1 MRFLADFFL
10 TVGDFIEAEIRF
22 LQQQVRALL
31 VSSLILIAAVV
42 FLLFGVMVL
51 ALGLFLLLAE
61 SIGYPAAALLVGGA
75 VCLVAI
81 LLIVISARI
90 SRSQSAPRD
99 R

>member
-10 TVGDFIEAEIRF
+10 AVGDFIEAESRI

-61 SIGYPAAALLVGGA
+61 SIGYPAAALLVGG
-75 VCLVAI
+75 VICLVAI
-81 LLIVISARI
+81 VLIFVSKGI
-90 SRSQSAPRD
+90 SRT
-99 R
+99 

>member
-10 TVGDFIEAEIRF
+10 AVGDFIEAESRI

-31 VSSLILIAAVV
+31 VSSLILIAAAV

-61 SIGYPAAALLVGGA
+61 SIGYPAAALLVGG
-75 VCLVAI
+75 VICLVAI
-81 LLIVISARI
+81 VLIFVSKGI
-90 SRSQSAPRD
+90 SRT
-99 R
+99 